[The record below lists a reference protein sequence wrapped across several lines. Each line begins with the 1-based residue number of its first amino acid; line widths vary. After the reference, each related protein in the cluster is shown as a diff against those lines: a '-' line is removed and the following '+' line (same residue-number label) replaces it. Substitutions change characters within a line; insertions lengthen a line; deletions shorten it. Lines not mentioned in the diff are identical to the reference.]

1 MGAERTLS
9 SDELEQLLL
18 RRRRQEAVEGLR
30 LLSPHPVE
38 GGSSAEEDSKVISG
52 AIRPTA
58 STSAGKVAT
67 VSTSAKKGNSG
78 AAAPTDSESDIWPPY
93 SQARLASANARRR
106 RPISPIAKALKKV
119 LGKIID
125 GLVVVAIVLFVIT
138 LGVWLWDNY
147 LQPHI
152 FGTEGTTVQ
161 AQGGSSPQLGYLSPP
176 EEEIPQAPLPFV
188 TYSSTVTLENAYVPV
203 PTPAPGTVRPN
214 RLVIP
219 RIQLDTPVI
228 EVTVENGIW
237 QVAEYA
243 AGYHRGTARPGTVGN
258 TIISGHKGLKGAV
271 FRRLEELSPGDEVL
285 VYAGPRLYRYI
296 VKESIRVWP
305 YQVEVMAQTS
315 NPIMTLIT
323 CTTYDTQRLIVV
335 AHFDREV
342 ATGAETGP

>member
-9 SDELEQLLL
+9 SEELEQLLL

-38 GGSSAEEDSKVISG
+38 GNPSAEKGGQAISG
-52 AIRPTA
+52 AIRPTTSASAGKLAVA
-58 STSAGKVAT
+58 STSVQQENTDAID
-67 VSTSAKKGNSG
+67 
-78 AAAPTDSESDIWPPY
+78 APDAEAEKWLQR
-93 SQARLASANARRR
+93 SQAQLLSAHARRR
-106 RPISPIAKALKKV
+106 RPASPIAKALKKAI
-119 LGKIID
+119 GKMVD

-147 LQPHI
+147 LQPRI
-152 FGTEGTTVQ
+152 FGTEGTAVQ
-161 AQGGSSPQLGYLSPP
+161 AEGVYSPQLGYLSPP

-258 TIISGHKGLKGAV
+258 IVISGHKGLKGAV
-271 FRRLEELSPGDEVL
+271 FRRLEELAPGDEVL

-296 VKESIRVWP
+296 VEENTRVWP

-315 NPIMTLIT
+315 TPILTLIT